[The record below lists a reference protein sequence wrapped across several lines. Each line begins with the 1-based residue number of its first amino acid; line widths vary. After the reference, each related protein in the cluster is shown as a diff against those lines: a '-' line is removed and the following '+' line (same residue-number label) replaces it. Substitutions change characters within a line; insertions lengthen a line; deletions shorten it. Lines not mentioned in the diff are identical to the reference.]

1 MDPCPDPAVLP
12 AGYVKTT
19 GENIS
24 WICAD
29 GYVGTASISCVASPI
44 EAGAG
49 VQCNV
54 TSTLTGCL
62 GKLPCLPL
70 PLDACMLD
78 ASNCSDGVPA
88 GGSCEVLCK
97 YPYTGIP
104 GEAQC
109 PEINTGTNTLPS
121 LKSPMCMVD
130 CSQLEMTIPTGYR
143 HRAND
148 TGWECDTGYSGFV
161 TEDCFLRFD
170 SSPCGTPELLLRGC
184 QPLVDCVAPMVD
196 LCQYDVSDC
205 QAVSR
210 GNSCTIS
217 CRLPYSGTSLTA
229 TCPQNNTD
237 ALQGLQ
243 VTLPPPGDGRTA
255 VRTCSAFSDQALGNA
270 AQGPQCYTEAVFSGC
285 KVVAEIVPCQ
295 PPVVDK
301 CLHNASSCMGPALQP
316 GGACEI
322 GCLSPFYR
330 GQATVATSH
339 SALMAG
345 FEWMAPQCSV
355 WCPEPTLEE
364 EPAYGRNPEG
374 GSSQDSSGWICNP
387 GYAGIAQ
394 VYCQLLPPVHG
405 ARCGVARLQMS
416 GCSRLEPCVPLVRLP
431 APPPARGTH
440 VLRDGEGFELEVHC
454 GLLGPGEACL
464 LGCRAPFV
472 GELVTASCP
481 VGNTNRFQAGAPVLN
496 RAPFCELRCP
506 DPEEAPWGYRTRGP
520 NQWECTPD
528 YTGEPLKYCNASA
541 ACNASALADSV
552 AIAETSSPEGD
563 CENAVEL
570 EISFTGCTKRQPCLG
585 PDLSLGLRATNL
597 GGWPGSGAD
606 SEFFEKL
613 ASSCQVESF
622 NCQALLA
629 PGSECE
635 VRCRFPFQGSPSI
648 ARCPAD
654 NILLEGAGL
663 VFTMPDCQL
672 PECYDPVPSG
682 YQYSLDGWT
691 CAEGFHGLAQRSCST
706 DSNCEAE
713 IALTGCEQLQ
723 PCRSPPMDRCRYDFS
738 DCRSTVDG
746 MTCEVRCQ
754 SPFYASLKV
763 GSARCAAGNIDPE
776 ELLEVIELPWCEP
789 VCDQAAPPGYVP
801 LPPPAKGWQCANG
814 YRGTPNAVCQI
825 FEAGSSC
832 EVACKHPHNCPEL
845 MPAGSSCEIT
855 CKRPLVGTSSLAR
868 CPDNN
873 TIQRKQADW
882 AAPDC
887 RCPDPEFVP
896 FGYAPGIDE
905 WHCLSGYVGKA
916 RKVCPCNGEVSVLE
930 GCHAPLICG
939 AAGFTD
945 SDTRKGFVGGELRF
959 GPSAIDERMDEDG
972 VSLGVHDQQE
982 FPVRKGCG

>member
-1 MDPCPDPAVLP
+1 
-12 AGYVKTT
+12 
-19 GENIS
+19 
-24 WICAD
+24 
-29 GYVGTASISCVASPI
+29 
-44 EAGAG
+44 
-49 VQCNV
+49 
-54 TSTLTGCL
+54 
-62 GKLPCLPL
+62 
-70 PLDACMLD
+70 
-78 ASNCSDGVPA
+78 
-88 GGSCEVLCK
+88 
-97 YPYTGIP
+97 
-104 GEAQC
+104 
-109 PEINTGTNTLPS
+109 
-121 LKSPMCMVD
+121 
-130 CSQLEMTIPTGYR
+130 
-143 HRAND
+143 
-148 TGWECDTGYSGFV
+148 
-161 TEDCFLRFD
+161 
-170 SSPCGTPELLLRGC
+170 
-184 QPLVDCVAPMVD
+184 MVD

-243 VTLPPPGDGRTA
+243 VTLPSCSFPTCPDPQQLPLGYVRHANGSYGCDQDYIGTA

-330 GQATVATSH
+330 GEARASRGGTEVNAEGLGWRWQDLSGWRLNAA
-339 SALMAG
+339 AEPKYERG
-345 FEWMAPQCSV
+345 V

-394 VYCQLLPPVHG
+394 VYCQLLPPVHAWALADGVFRSKMDPGSG
-405 ARCGVARLQMS
+405 ARCGVARRSVVRGVFGRVVRSSVLRLQMS

-481 VGNTNRFQAGAPVLN
+481 VGNTNRFQAPVLN

-585 PDLSLGLRATNL
+585 PDLSLGLR
-597 GGWPGSGAD
+597 
-606 SEFFEKL
+606 
-613 ASSCQVESF
+613 
-622 NCQALLA
+622 
-629 PGSECE
+629 

-746 MTCEVRCQ
+746 MTC
-754 SPFYASLKV
+754 
-763 GSARCAAGNIDPE
+763 DWD
-776 ELLEVIELPWCEP
+776 LEML
-789 VCDQAAPPGYVP
+789 
-801 LPPPAKGWQCANG
+801 
-814 YRGTPNAVCQI
+814 
-825 FEAGSSC
+825 
-832 EVACKHPHNCPEL
+832 
-845 MPAGSSCEIT
+845 
-855 CKRPLVGTSSLAR
+855 
-868 CPDNN
+868 
-873 TIQRKQADW
+873 
-882 AAPDC
+882 
-887 RCPDPEFVP
+887 
-896 FGYAPGIDE
+896 GIWDVFLNE
-905 WHCLSGYVGKA
+905 
-916 RKVCPCNGEVSVLE
+916 R
-930 GCHAPLICG
+930 
-939 AAGFTD
+939 
-945 SDTRKGFVGGELRF
+945 
-959 GPSAIDERMDEDG
+959 AI
-972 VSLGVHDQQE
+972 
-982 FPVRKGCG
+982 

>member
-1 MDPCPDPAVLP
+1 MPAAL
-12 AGYVKTT
+12 A
-19 GENIS
+19 
-24 WICAD
+24 
-29 GYVGTASISCVASPI
+29 
-44 EAGAG
+44 
-49 VQCNV
+49 
-54 TSTLTGCL
+54 
-62 GKLPCLPL
+62 
-70 PLDACMLD
+70 
-78 ASNCSDGVPA
+78 VPR
-88 GGSCEVLCK
+88 
-97 YPYTGIP
+97 
-104 GEAQC
+104 
-109 PEINTGTNTLPS
+109 TN
-121 LKSPMCMVD
+121 
-130 CSQLEMTIPTGYR
+130 Y
-143 HRAND
+143 
-148 TGWECDTGYSGFV
+148 
-161 TEDCFLRFD
+161 LRWD
-170 SSPCGTPELLLRGC
+170 
-184 QPLVDCVAPMVD
+184 
-196 LCQYDVSDC
+196 
-205 QAVSR
+205 
-210 GNSCTIS
+210 
-217 CRLPYSGTSLTA
+217 
-229 TCPQNNTD
+229 
-237 ALQGLQ
+237 
-243 VTLPPPGDGRTA
+243 
-255 VRTCSAFSDQALGNA
+255 
-270 AQGPQCYTEAVFSGC
+270 
-285 KVVAEIVPCQ
+285 
-295 PPVVDK
+295 
-301 CLHNASSCMGPALQP
+301 
-316 GGACEI
+316 
-322 GCLSPFYR
+322 
-330 GQATVATSH
+330 
-339 SALMAG
+339 
-345 FEWMAPQCSV
+345 
-355 WCPEPTLEE
+355 
-364 EPAYGRNPEG
+364 
-374 GSSQDSSGWICNP
+374 
-387 GYAGIAQ
+387 
-394 VYCQLLPPVHG
+394 
-405 ARCGVARLQMS
+405 
-416 GCSRLEPCVPLVRLP
+416 
-431 APPPARGTH
+431 
-440 VLRDGEGFELEVHC
+440 
-454 GLLGPGEACL
+454 
-464 LGCRAPFV
+464 
-472 GELVTASCP
+472 
-481 VGNTNRFQAGAPVLN
+481 
-496 RAPFCELRCP
+496 
-506 DPEEAPWGYRTRGP
+506 

-585 PDLSLGLRATNL
+585 PDL
-597 GGWPGSGAD
+597 
-606 SEFFEKL
+606 
-613 ASSCQVESF
+613 SSCQVESF

-825 FEAGSSC
+825 FEVNDSCHSESLFEGCLQLQPCAAPRELSGCMYELRGCRAIEAGSSC
-832 EVACKHPHNCPEL
+832 EVACKHPYRGSTALASCPWNNTVPLHPAEVALPECVVEAPCPDPEGGTPPAYRFTGDQLACADGYHGDALQRCVAQLLPGSNDTCVAVGDFTGCAPISPCRAPDIAATDCELTHNCPEL

-972 VSLGVHDQQE
+972 VFRYQVFWADDCGVALQPEPILSLPPRTSGGASNLWPSGCCKTDVYMARLAPMAVPPDARNLVIQVLTTSGPAPDALVVPLVDE
-982 FPVRKGCG
+982 NYEDTVTDPPKGTVGGAGPTTIPLWWLLGALAVRQSSHCGWV